1 MLAAGQQSGAKL
13 TILLPSGTSKQVKLT
28 SLKLNFL
35 QVNLFSNTVVEGNKN
50 VSLTLMLKFNF
61 DIFNTSTL
69 HLLTKYIMNH
79 YLIIPRLP
87 KKIKHRFKV

>member
-1 MLAAGQQSGAKL
+1 MEGYKNLS
-13 TILLPSGTSKQVKLT
+13 LLI
-28 SLKLNFL
+28 
-35 QVNLFSNTVVEGNKN
+35 
-50 VSLTLMLKFNF
+50 KFNF

-87 KKIKHRFKV
+87 KKNKHRFKVQDEWTLTYDKFNI